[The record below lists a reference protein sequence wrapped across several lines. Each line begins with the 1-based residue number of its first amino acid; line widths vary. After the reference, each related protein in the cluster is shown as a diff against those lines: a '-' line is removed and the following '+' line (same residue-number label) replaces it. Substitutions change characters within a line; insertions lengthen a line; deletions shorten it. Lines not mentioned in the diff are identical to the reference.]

1 MKRVFVLIYLFS
13 SSILWCQ
20 GFSWELSPRFPFY
33 IPRTYV
39 GVEGF
44 TSKNYLSGELTLL
57 ENLFICS
64 KFDGGN
70 GSAYYFGA
78 TIEHWYLHNVALHGY
93 ILFQGSNA
101 KMISAGDTFPILVK
115 GITKI
120 ARVENEL
127 SMNYKF
133 INFGAGIKWRPLNSN
148 LFVQG
153 SLEFGFKLQS
163 HFEIFEQVLSPPEFH
178 FIDKTQRRKVWNGKL
193 SDLSFFKIEPK
204 ICIGYDAPLF
214 AGIYAS
220 PAITFGIPAFNFS
233 KNETMRIFSVQVG
246 LSLLI
251 GIW

>member
-1 MKRVFVLIYLFS
+1 MKRALCLLLLLS
-13 SSILWCQ
+13 SNILWCQ

-44 TSKNYLSGELTLL
+44 ASKNYLSGELTLL
-57 ENLFICS
+57 ENLFVCS
-64 KFDGGN
+64 KFNGGN

-78 TIEHWYLHNVALHGY
+78 TIEHWYLHNVA
-93 ILFQGSNA
+93 FQGYLVYQGSAA
-101 KMISAGDTFPILVK
+101 KMTSAGDSFPILVK

-133 INFGAGIKWRPLNSN
+133 INFGVAIKWKPLNSN
-148 LFVQG
+148 LFVLG
-153 SLEFGFKLQS
+153 SVEFGFKLQS
-163 HFEIFEQVLSPPEFH
+163 QFEIFEQVLSPPEFH
-178 FIDKTQRRKVWNGKL
+178 FIDYTQRRKVWNGRL

-220 PAITFGIPAFNFS
+220 PTVTLGLPVFNFS
-233 KNETMRIFSVQVG
+233 KDETMHVFSVQIG
-246 LSLLI
+246 MSLLF